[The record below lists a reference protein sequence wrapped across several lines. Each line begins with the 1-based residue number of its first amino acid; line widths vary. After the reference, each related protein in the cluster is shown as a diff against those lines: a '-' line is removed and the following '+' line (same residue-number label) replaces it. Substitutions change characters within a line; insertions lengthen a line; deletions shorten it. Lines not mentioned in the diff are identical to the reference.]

1 MPLRRLTFLASLVL
15 AVATMSPSA
24 ALAAANGTDR
34 PLTGAGTGTT
44 TLNLATLA
52 AAAEA
57 TGHISHLGA
66 FTGHFDA
73 VFTITG
79 ASTFTYTGTGTD
91 VAANGDELFSTVRGS
106 GTLTSPTT
114 AESTE
119 TDTITGGTGRFAGAS
134 GMYTETISSVIVSIT
149 ATTETSRFTAALKGQ
164 ISY

>member
-1 MPLRRLTFLASLVL
+1 MPLRRLIFLASLVL
-15 AVATMSPSA
+15 AVAAVSPSA
-24 ALAAANGTDR
+24 AMAAANGTDR

-52 AAAEA
+52 ATAEA
-57 TGHISHLGA
+57 TGHISHVGA

-91 VAANGDELFSTVRGS
+91 VAANGDKLFSAIAGS
-106 GTLTSPTT
+106 GTFTATT

-134 GMYTETISSVIVSIT
+134 GVYTETISSVIVSVT
-149 ATTETSRFTAALKGQ
+149 PTTETSRFTAALEGH

>member
-15 AVATMSPSA
+15 AVATMSPPA

-34 PLTGAGTGTT
+34 PLTGTGTGTN

-52 AAAEA
+52 ATAEA

-91 VAANGDELFSTVRGS
+91 VAANGDKLFSTITGS

-134 GMYTETISSVIVSIT
+134 GTYTETISSVIVSVT